1 MSYVSDVAYTIL
13 FPDAAQYRMFI
24 AEAHALS
31 NQPMHA
37 DDADEKRIHMNHPN
51 RRKVWGDMVS
61 GLAETQH
68 GEALISD
75 TPSGPYSERRKQTL
89 MYPCISFYQKGV
101 RWFNGVYGTA
111 PPDHEDLL
119 YLAIKRAEVHY
130 KEASIDLGGEVLPL
144 HNLSLCAYKFI
155 RLGED
160 AQDTEIRT
168 GGSHYVSVHNLMM
181 VERRINLNN
190 GVKRVLS
197 SINCVV

>member
-13 FPDAAQYRMFI
+13 FPDVAQYRMFI

-51 RRKVWGDMVS
+51 RRTVWGDMVS

-68 GEALISD
+68 GEALMPGD
-75 TPSGPYSERRKQTL
+75 RLDAYNQGRRQAI
-89 MYPCISFYQKGV
+89 MYPCISYYQKGV

-119 YLAIKRAEVHY
+119 YLARQRAEVHY

-144 HNLSLCAYKFI
+144 RNLSLCAYKFI
-155 RLGED
+155 RLGENSE
-160 AQDTEIRT
+160 DTEIRT
-168 GGSHYVSVHNLMM
+168 GGSHYVSVHNLMV

-197 SINCVV
+197 SIGCVV

>member
-13 FPDAAQYRMFI
+13 FPDVAQYRMFI

-31 NQPMHA
+31 NQTMHA

-61 GLAETQH
+61 GLAETRH
-68 GEALISD
+68 GEALIRD
-75 TPSGPYSERRKQTL
+75 DRMPMLGQVGQEPKG
-89 MYPCISFYQKGV
+89 MYPCISYYQKGV
-101 RWFNGVYGTA
+101 RWFNGVYGTY

-119 YLAIKRAEVHY
+119 YLAQQRSKVHY
-130 KEASIDLGGEVLPL
+130 KEVNTEMDDTKSM
-144 HNLSLCAYKFI
+144 HNLTLCAYKFI

-160 AQDTEIRT
+160 SSDTEVRT
-168 GGSHYVSVHNLMM
+168 GGSHYISVHNLMTT
-181 VERRINLNN
+181 ERRIHLND

-197 SINCVV
+197 SISCVV

>member
-13 FPDAAQYRMFI
+13 FPDVAQYRMFI
-24 AEAHALS
+24 AEAHALT

-37 DDADEKRIHMNHPN
+37 DDADEKRIHVSHPN
-51 RRKVWGDMVS
+51 RRTVWGDMVS

-68 GEALISD
+68 GETLFPGDLLDAYNQ
-75 TPSGPYSERRKQTL
+75 GRRQAI

-119 YLAIKRAEVHY
+119 YLAQQRSKVHY
-130 KEASIDLGGEVLPL
+130 KEVSIDLGGEVLPL
-144 HNLSLCAYKFI
+144 RNLSLCAYKFI

-168 GGSHYVSVHNLMM
+168 GGSHYISVHNLMA

-197 SINCVV
+197 SIGCVV

>member
-31 NQPMHA
+31 NQPMHE
-37 DDADEKRIHMNHPN
+37 DDATAPRIHTMRPA
-51 RRKVWGDMVS
+51 RRTRWGDMVS

-68 GEALISD
+68 GEDLIPDDQAL
-75 TPSGPYSERRKQTL
+75 K
-89 MYPCISFYQKGV
+89 YPCISFYQKGV

-111 PPDHEDLL
+111 PPNHEDLL
-119 YLAIKRAEVHY
+119 FLAQQRSKAHY
-130 KEASIDLGGEVLPL
+130 KEVSIDLGGEVLPL
-144 HNLSLCAYKFI
+144 RNLTLCAYKFI
-155 RLGED
+155 RLGENSE
-160 AQDTEIRT
+160 DTEVRT
-168 GGSHYVSVHNLMM
+168 GGSHYLSVHNLMI
-181 VERRINLNN
+181 VERRISLNN